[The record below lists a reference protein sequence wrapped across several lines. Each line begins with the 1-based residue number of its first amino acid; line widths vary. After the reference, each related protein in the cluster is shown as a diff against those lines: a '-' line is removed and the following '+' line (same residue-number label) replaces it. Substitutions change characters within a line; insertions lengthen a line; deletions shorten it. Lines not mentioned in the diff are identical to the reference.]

1 MMRFG
6 SFAALVAAAVLALGG
21 CGDDDATG
29 GVTTIRVGA
38 LPITDL
44 DIAARDVHRESELSR
59 RYGLLPRALDAR
71 EVLAR

>member
-6 SFAALVAAAVLALGG
+6 SFAAFFATDEWLREHAEAAAAFRR
-21 CGDDDATG
+21 A
-29 GVTTIRVGA
+29 
-38 LPITDL
+38 
-44 DIAARDVHRESELSR
+44 R